1 MEIID
6 CYRIDVKDQRQEVI
20 TFLAMA
26 NIKYIIAIRDKNSAL
41 ITDKE
46 TIKKA
51 IADISNTEINTVYAN
66 AIPYGLNYYKVNL
79 SIPDIQTEYVSTD
92 ESTKN
97 IEDIVREI
105 VGDID
110 YYKTDKSG
118 QEVEF
123 KSALL
128 CERIDNIIAITDSD
142 DNLITNKTAILDR
155 ISISRDTIVSI
166 YTYSRVGDLY
176 YMIISNIK
184 NIGDDEDEECIPTN
198 TLTEELVD
206 MIGKDYT
213 VPFKEIS
220 IVYPNKEPAEDGS
233 VPTAIDTISYTDELL
248 EQRGNEYKIPF
259 KSNSSA
265 LGSIVKTLLYNYR
278 HIDNYVL
285 GEFIYMQIK
294 LLRHCGNPKHKDTIE
309 DLKGYSELI
318 SRNANTLD

>member
-1 MEIID
+1 MNKVD
-6 CYRIDVKDQRQEVI
+6 CYRVDLLEQRQEVI
-20 TFLAMA
+20 AFLTVA
-26 NIKYIIAIRDKNSAL
+26 NIRDIIAMRDKNSVL

-51 IADISNTEINTVYAN
+51 IADISNTEISIIYSDV
-66 AIPYGLNYYKVNL
+66 IPFGIDYYKTNL

-155 ISISRDTIVSI
+155 IIISRDTIVSI

-176 YMIISNIK
+176 YSTISNIK
-184 NIGDDEDEECIPTN
+184 NIRDDEDEECIPTN
-198 TLTEELVD
+198 TFIEELVD
-206 MIGKDYT
+206 MRGKDYT
-213 VPFKEIS
+213 V
-220 IVYPNKEPAEDGS
+220 
-233 VPTAIDTISYTDELL
+233 
-248 EQRGNEYKIPF
+248 PF

-265 LGSIVKTLLYNYR
+265 LGSIVKSLLDNYR
-278 HIDNYVL
+278 HIDDYVL